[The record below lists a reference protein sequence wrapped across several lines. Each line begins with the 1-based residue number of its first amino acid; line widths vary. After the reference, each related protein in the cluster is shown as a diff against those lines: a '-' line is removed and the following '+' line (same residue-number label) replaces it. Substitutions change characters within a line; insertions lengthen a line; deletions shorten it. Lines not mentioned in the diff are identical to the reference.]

1 MSCSAKKNKKN
12 LDSTHLAPTFREQ
25 WGQSPV
31 LSPYLCILILSHIF
45 HDFFVLWSGWVICHT
60 KDPYIFKDEWTWWL
74 LACVNG
80 LCTGNMPMQDVPL
93 LLPAP
98 PWTLGRWGGNLQCS
112 FWAVAMHILLCK
124 THVVMFKKN
133 KICIPSSAA
142 NHCIWYPPSATLV
155 QGQVV
160 SGSLVP
166 VDILQHGF

>member
-60 KDPYIFKDEWTWWL
+60 KDPYIFKDDWTWWL

-93 LLPAP
+93 LLPHP
-98 PWTLGRWGGNLQCS
+98 PLNFRQVRWKLAMQFLCSCNAYSPLQNTCCHVLKRRTRKTK
-112 FWAVAMHILLCK
+112 FAFQVLLLI
-124 THVVMFKKN
+124 TAFDIH
-133 KICIPSSAA
+133 
-142 NHCIWYPPSATLV
+142 
-155 QGQVV
+155 
-160 SGSLVP
+160 P
-166 VDILQHGF
+166 VRPLYRAR